1 MITFKNRFMK
11 IVKNLALV
19 FFVATAFT
27 ACSSDDPEVVNEEE
41 LITTLTAT
49 LKPSGGGTD
58 IILKSVDL
66 DGDGPDAPV
75 ISVSA
80 NLSANTNYSGV
91 LKVENETESPAE
103 DITLAVLEED
113 EEHQFFFTPTNN
125 IATVTYDDMDGD
137 GNPIGVQ
144 FSLATTTAATGNL
157 TITLRHEPIKTAS
170 GVSNGDITNA
180 GGETDVQ
187 AVFPITV
194 Q

>member
-1 MITFKNRFMK
+1 MK
-11 IVKNLALV
+11 IFKNLALV

-49 LKPSGGGTD
+49 LKPIGGGTD

-103 DITLAVLEED
+103 DITLEVLEED

>member
-11 IVKNLALV
+11 IFKNLALV
-19 FFVATAFT
+19 FFVAAAFT

-103 DITLAVLEED
+103 DITLEVLEED

-125 IATVTYDDMDGD
+125 IATVTYDDMDED

>member
-11 IVKNLALV
+11 IFKNLALV

-103 DITLAVLEED
+103 DITLEVLEED

-125 IATVTYDDMDGD
+125 IATVTYDDMDED

-157 TITLRHEPIKTAS
+157 TITLRHEPMKTAS

>member
-103 DITLAVLEED
+103 DITLEVLEED

>member
-11 IVKNLALV
+11 IFKNLALV
-19 FFVATAFT
+19 FFVATGFT

-91 LKVENETESPAE
+91 LKVENEMESPAE
-103 DITLAVLEED
+103 DITLEVLEED

-157 TITLRHEPIKTAS
+157 TITLRHEPVKTAS

>member
-11 IVKNLALV
+11 IFKNLALV

-103 DITLAVLEED
+103 DITLEVLEED

-125 IATVTYDDMDGD
+125 IATVTYDDMDED

>member
-11 IVKNLALV
+11 IFKNLALV

-103 DITLAVLEED
+103 DITLEVLEED

>member
-103 DITLAVLEED
+103 DITLEVLEED

-157 TITLRHEPIKTAS
+157 TITLRHKPIKTAS